1 MNVKKS
7 LKFLIYD
14 FKLCDFILKNFSFS
28 FSLASHIR
36 CSSRCGENARWFH
49 FIRNYVS
56 IRRRS
61 IAVTR
66 KKIHSFLVVI
76 FFIPAFLLQCC
87 QFFFLNFSLKT
98 CTNFCVGD
106 DEFRVHKMRHADDYD
121 DDEITPDNLR
131 LHTSRSC

>member
-1 MNVKKS
+1 MISSCAISFKKFLILLLSRKSYS
-7 LKFLIYD
+7 LKFTMWRKCEMIS
-14 FKLCDFILKNFSFS
+14 FHSKLCQHSQKKHS
-28 FSLASHIR
+28 SH
-36 CSSRCGENARWFH
+36 
-49 FIRNYVS
+49 
-56 IRRRS
+56 
-61 IAVTR
+61 TK

-87 QFFFLNFSLKT
+87 QFFFSFLNFSLKT
-98 CTNFCVGD
+98 CKNFCVGD